1 MVDIKTFKMND
12 DELRELSKTME
23 REWDFIIDY
32 AWDAV
37 LKKYPD
43 FGQNGDYI
51 ESTALLND
59 WILLSMLEEYQIT
72 KDFSITIKKLKTRN
86 KLNKI
91 CDMFDKEHIYDVV
104 DIENA
109 RLTNTNGLTPLQIN
123 YIQEFQKFKR
133 RLHEVN

>member
-12 DELRELSKTME
+12 DELRKLYKTME
-23 REWDFIIDY
+23 KEWDLIIDY

-51 ESTALLND
+51 ESIALLND
-59 WILLSMLEEYQIT
+59 WILLSMLEEYEKT
-72 KDFSITIKKLKTRN
+72 KDFSITIKNIKTKM

-91 CDMFDKEHIYDVV
+91 CDMFDEEHVYDV

-109 RLTNTNGLTPLQIN
+109 SITNTNGLTPLQIN
-123 YIQEFQKFKR
+123 YIQEFQNFKR
-133 RLHEVN
+133 RLHQVK